1 MARYKHASKSYSLKK
16 ENSWLKYL
24 VAFLLLLNV
33 GQVVYTFVQAP
44 NQSQI
49 SKYEKIIHKKYSKIH
64 DLESEIKF
72 NKSQYKKLGLES
84 QYGYGE

>member
-1 MARYKHASKSYSLKK
+1 MARYKHASESYSLKK

-24 VAFLLLLNV
+24 VVFLLLLNV

-49 SKYEKIIHKKYSKIH
+49 SKYEKVIHKKDSKIH

>member
-24 VAFLLLLNV
+24 VVFLLLLNV
-33 GQVVYTFVQAP
+33 GQVVYTFVQTP

-49 SKYEKIIHKKYSKIH
+49 SKYEKVIHKKDSKIH